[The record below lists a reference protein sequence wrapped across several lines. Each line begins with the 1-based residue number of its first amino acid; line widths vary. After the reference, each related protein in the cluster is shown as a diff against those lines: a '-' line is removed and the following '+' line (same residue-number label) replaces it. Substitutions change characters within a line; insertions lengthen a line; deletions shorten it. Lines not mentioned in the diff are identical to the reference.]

1 LSPRRGDRRISG
13 QSGKRVLNVSMGAD
27 ALDVQYIG
35 RRLGS
40 VWDRV
45 GVGIIVV
52 DRRSS
57 DRLCAVPNQNG
68 NIDVVDNIHRNLA
81 RNRSSDWNID
91 IDLNSILHDPRY
103 SNRNGDRHLHL
114 HGTLNLVSNHNVVR
128 PWNRDRDWVGNAN
141 S

>member
-1 LSPRRGDRRISG
+1 
-13 QSGKRVLNVSMGAD
+13 MGAD